1 MTPPAVDPEIRT
13 LLETADTSVFP
24 VHGLDTV
31 LADPKRY
38 ALLRDLPE
46 VPTDDQVKAGDLYIH
61 GPGGTLRLRIYRPE
75 TTEDLPVIL
84 YIHGGAYTYG
94 SPEAEEGRSLRYA
107 RDARAVVVSVDYR
120 LAPEHPFP
128 AATDDAYAVLTWIA
142 GHAAEL
148 GGDPARIAVA
158 GGSAGGNIA
167 ASTALRARDQ
177 AGPRLLFQALTYPG
191 VDGGLTSASVRE
203 FTDTPVLN
211 RAAMELAWRYYTPT
225 DPTDPYASPL
235 HATDLTGLPPRLHRR
250 RRGRPA
256 PRRGPRLRR
265 TPVRRR
271 RHHRTCPGSRRRPRL
286 RPPLPPGPY
295 QRTQPHRPDT
305 GPPRRPA
312 PPVTTPRHWP
322 AARPLGRRE
331 RHSPCPAGAAPG
343 PARVDGSTRRG
354 LPLLRRRPAPARP
367 GQPQDRRRQARP
379 LRSEDQQ
386 GVCRTRNAL
395 LSVGRSGPGG
405 EA

>member
-46 VPTDDQVKAGDLYIH
+46 VPTDDQVKADDLYIH

-75 TTEDLPVIL
+75 TTEDLPMIL

-128 AATDDAYAVLTWIA
+128 AATDDAYAALTWIA

-211 RAAMELAWRYYTPT
+211 RAAMDLAWRYYTPT

-235 HATDLTGLPPRLHRR
+235 HATDLTGLPPAYIAVAEVDPLRDEGRDYAARLSAA
-250 RRGRPA
+250 G
-256 PRRGPRLRR
+256 
-265 TPVRRR
+265 
-271 RHHRTCPGSRRRPRL
+271 
-286 RPPLPPGPY
+286 
-295 QRTQPHRPDT
+295 
-305 GPPRRPA
+305 
-312 PPVTTPRHWP
+312 VTTELVQVP
-322 AARPLGRRE
+322 
-331 RHSPCPAGAAPG
+331 GAVHG
-343 PARVDGSTRRG
+343 FD
-354 LPLLRRRPAPARP
+354 LLFP
-367 GQPQDRRRQARP
+367 QARISERNLTDQTRA
-379 LRSEDQQ
+379 LRD
-386 GVCRTRNAL
+386 AL
-395 LSVGRSGPGG
+395 HHP
-405 EA
+405 